1 MTHSMGGN
9 HAVAAAAAAA
19 AFSSD
24 ANITE
29 LDGCEE
35 DEEGQLW
42 RGAPEK
48 EGVNCT
54 DDISPLPK
62 SCCQKFTESLIRVT
76 VCCTCFGRS
85 IQLPVNEQ
93 YDEID
98 LPVAELSSGSEG
110 VRRVNLCSKP
120 TPVERTH
127 G

>member
-1 MTHSMGGN
+1 MALSVQIIS
-9 HAVAAAAAAA
+9 AIRP
-19 AFSSD
+19 SR
-24 ANITE
+24 ITMA
-29 LDGCEE
+29 L
-35 DEEGQLW
+35 
-42 RGAPEK
+42 APEK
-48 EGVNCT
+48 EGVKCT
-54 DDISPLPK
+54 DHIPPLPK

-76 VCCTCFGRS
+76 VCCTYFGRS

-110 VRRVNLCSKP
+110 VRRVNLCPKP